1 MGIRPNFAED
11 VPVYGDKE
19 RRSADDEQV
28 EYSESSLAARR
39 SANVLKLKQLKE
51 AQPMITP
58 AYGGFVHHESSDN
71 VATIDKDLDFEY
83 GDSDAGIRE
92 MAELYSYSEI
102 EEFGINI
109 NNWKEYID
117 ESYDKKPE
125 QFPPTFEEFSTVQKN
140 YVIQDLC
147 SRMESADL
155 EVRLKSARII
165 LFLLQGSATD
175 FAALENDGI
184 EYQYDQ
190 KLLLN
195 VPIRKTKEM
204 DPEGPTMVYHR
215 AIENSFI
222 CYKNGVFQALCTLL
236 MTEIKEP
243 FENPPN
249 DGRISKASS
258 RSSRNASMADLSDS
272 EKFRARQ
279 LPTMVDNEMLRV
291 ILAGIYHM
299 IVQVLDERS
308 GREDETDDDLEMRKA
323 FREEVQE
330 PIENGNEP
338 LLIVLFDML
347 HPFYIGTAPHFP
359 IKKIVLLIWKI
370 LLLSLGGWEELA
382 AQKREKRMKAGLEIM
397 EDTITVAASQ
407 AAFIAK
413 EQEHVRNMAHR
424 AGSLA
429 RAGMMARQMAYN
441 DDSKDEDAYSDTSSE
456 APTAKNEDAPS
467 TSSSTPPSV
476 PESSQS
482 LRQGSGEQ
490 TPRVGSPV
498 FPIIQKKTL
507 PWKCKTNAQ
516 DIEDFIQKGRLKYFN
531 YDFEPGD
538 STSLFGLPSAFCGA
552 VNILRKNMYTSL
564 TELQV
569 KKDEKLNR
577 YLFSMKEEI
586 PETKTEALYKKI
598 LPNLSQYICALVKV
612 MVSSVPS
619 TKARHE
625 GLNVLIDCLTPE
637 MEASDILSN
646 SISLDNSTSS
656 PLEEGFRLAIDINR
670 HKEIIVKSLSAILLL
685 LVKHFKLNHI
695 YQFEF
700 ICQQIVY
707 VNGIPLILK
716 FLDQNTN
723 KLIQS
728 RHEIYA
734 YNYPQCLYH
743 YVRNNEEWP
752 ILTQDNIEEPRPPG
766 AGPYFM
772 WRNVF
777 FAINLIRLL
786 NKLVKAKNDRVKM
799 LMVFKSAP
807 VLKRLFKV
815 RVSILQ
821 LYVLKAIKMQS
832 RYLGRQWR
840 KSNMDIISAIYSRVR
855 HRMTDD
861 WAFASDIK
869 RKCDYQKEDSLIK
882 ASIERFH
889 SRRYSRL
896 YPQFAIEVN
905 DAPMPGDDYLNRVDM
920 RDFEP
925 VDTCA
930 NSVLGA
936 NVNLGSQFKKGYE
949 KWLEQEVF
957 QAKIDWEKL
966 LMETRGVEDLS

>member
-11 VPVYGDKE
+11 VYGDKE
-19 RRSADDEQV
+19 RRSADDDQV

-39 SANVLKLKQLKE
+39 SANVT
-51 AQPMITP
+51 A
-58 AYGGFVHHESSDN
+58 
-71 VATIDKDLDFEY
+71 IDKDLDFEY
-83 GDSDAGIRE
+83 GDSDTGIRE

-109 NNWKEYID
+109 NNWKEYIE
-117 ESYDKKPE
+117 ESYDGKHE
-125 QFPPTFEEFSTVQKN
+125 QFPSTFEEFSNLQKN

-147 SRMESADL
+147 SRIESADL

-175 FAALENDGI
+175 FGCLENEEI

-190 KLLLN
+190 KLLMN
-195 VPIRKTKEM
+195 VPIRKTREM

-222 CYKNGVFQALCTLL
+222 CYKNGIFQALCTLL

-243 FENPPN
+243 FECPPN

-258 RSSRNASMADLSDS
+258 RSSRNASLADLSDS
-272 EKFRARQ
+272 EKWRTRQ

-299 IVQVLDERS
+299 IVQILDERS
-308 GREDETDDDLEMRKA
+308 GREDETDEEIELRKA

-347 HPFYIGTAPHFP
+347 QPFYIGTAPHFP

-370 LLLSLGGWEELA
+370 LLLSLGGWEKLA
-382 AQKREKRMKAGLEIM
+382 AKKREKRLAAGLEVM

-413 EQEHVRNMAHR
+413 DQEHVRNMAHR

-456 APTAKNEDAPS
+456 ASTVASKKEDSPSAVSSAPS
-467 TSSSTPPSV
+467 I
-476 PESSQS
+476 PESSQNF
-482 LRQGSGEQ
+482 RQGSGEQ

-498 FPIIQKKTL
+498 FPIVQKKTL

-531 YDFEPGD
+531 YDFEAGD
-538 STSLFGLPSAFCGA
+538 DTSLFGLPPAFCGA
-552 VNILRKNMYTSL
+552 VKILRKNKYTSL

-569 KKDEKLNR
+569 KKDEQLNR

-598 LPNLSQYICALVKV
+598 LPNLSKYICALVKV

-685 LVKHFKLNHI
+685 LVKHFKLNHV

-752 ILTQDNIEEPRPPG
+752 VLTQDNIEEPRPPG
-766 AGPYFM
+766 SGPYFM

-889 SRRYSRL
+889 SRRYSKL

-930 NSVLGA
+930 HSVLGS
-936 NVNLGSQFKKGYE
+936 NVSLGRQFKRNYE

-957 QAKIDWEKL
+957 QAKIDWDKL
-966 LMETRGVEDLS
+966 LIESRGVEDLM